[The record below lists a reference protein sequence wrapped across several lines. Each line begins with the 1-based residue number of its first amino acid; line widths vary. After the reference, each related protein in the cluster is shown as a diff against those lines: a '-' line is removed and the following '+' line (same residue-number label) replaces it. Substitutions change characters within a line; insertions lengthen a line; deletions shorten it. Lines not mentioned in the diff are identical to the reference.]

1 MYYLGLDIGGTKTAA
16 VIIDNTGHEY
26 GRYRRETVKNSYSDF
41 LDNLLLFIE
50 EITHS
55 VQEPLAIG
63 IALPGGISPISGK
76 IKNSNILVLNGE
88 NLKSDLR
95 TRLGMPVII
104 ENDAA
109 CFALSEACDGA
120 GRGKEVVF
128 GLTLGTG
135 CGGGIAIGQRLLPGA
150 WGNAAECGHITLPGY
165 TPETDGPSVTCYCG
179 RQNCTESFVS
189 GTGLAKRYL
198 ERCKT
203 AHTTPEIIA
212 LAQQGEPQALLQIAS
227 FRNQL
232 ARLLATIVNLLDP
245 HVIVI
250 GGGLSNEPMLLD
262 GIADEIA
269 PLVFTDSFMTPV
281 LTAIHGDSSG
291 MRGAAWLAL
300 RASTSTT
307 GDRLTPMMN

>member
-1 MYYLGLDIGGTKTAA
+1 MYYLGLDIGGTKVAA
-16 VIIDNTGHEY
+16 VVIDKTGREY
-26 GRYRRETVKNSYSDF
+26 GRYRRVTVKNSYSDF
-41 LDNLLLFIE
+41 LDNLLQFIE
-50 EITHS
+50 EIKS
-55 VQEPLAIG
+55 ALQQPLAIG
-63 IALPGGISPISGK
+63 IALPGGISPLSGK

-88 NLKSDLR
+88 DLR
-95 TRLGMPVII
+95 GDLHARLGMPVII

-120 GRGKEVVF
+120 GRGEEVVF

-165 TPETDGPSVTCYCG
+165 SPETDGPPVACYCG

-198 ERCKT
+198 ARCKT
-203 AHTTPEIIA
+203 AHTAPEIIA
-212 LAQQGEPQALLQIAS
+212 MAKQGEPQALLQVAS

-232 ARLLATIVNLLDP
+232 ARLLATIVNILDP

-250 GGGLSNEPMLLD
+250 GGGLSNEPLLLE
-262 GIADEIA
+262 GIAQEVA

-281 LTAIHGDSSG
+281 LTAEHGDSSG

-300 RASTSTT
+300 RAETT
-307 GDRLTPMMN
+307 ATDDRLTNVIN

>member
-1 MYYLGLDIGGTKTAA
+1 MYSLGLDIGGTKIAA
-16 VIIDNTGHEY
+16 VIIDNTGREY
-26 GRYRRETVKNSYSDF
+26 GRYRRDTVKNSYGDF
-41 LDNLLLFIE
+41 LQDLLLFIQ
-50 EITHS
+50 EIKST

-88 NLKSDLR
+88 DLQSDLR
-95 TRLGMPVII
+95 TRLGQPVMI

-135 CGGGIAIGQRLLPGA
+135 CGGGIAIGQRLFSGA

-165 TPETDGPSVTCYCG
+165 TPETDGPPVTCYCG
-179 RQNCTESFVS
+179 KQNCTESFVS

-203 AHTTPEIIA
+203 AHTAPEIIA
-212 LAQQGEPQALLQIAS
+212 LAKQGEPQALLQVAN

-232 ARLLATIVNLLDP
+232 ARLLATIVNIIDP

-250 GGGLSNEPMLLD
+250 GGGLSNEPLLLD
-262 GIADEIA
+262 GIDDEIA

-281 LTAIHGDSSG
+281 LTAVHGDSSG

-300 RASTSTT
+300 RAGSPTID
-307 GDRLTPMMN
+307 DRLTPVMN

>member
-1 MYYLGLDIGGTKTAA
+1 MYSLGLDIGGTKIAA
-16 VIIDNTGHEY
+16 VIIDNTGREY
-26 GRYRRETVKNSYSDF
+26 GRFRRDTVKNSYGDF
-41 LDNLLLFIE
+41 LHDLLLFIQ
-50 EITHS
+50 EIKST

-88 NLKSDLR
+88 DLQSDLR
-95 TRLGMPVII
+95 TRLGQPVMI

-135 CGGGIAIGQRLLPGA
+135 CGGGIAIGQRLFSGA

-165 TPETDGPSVTCYCG
+165 TPETDGPPVTCYCG
-179 RQNCTESFVS
+179 KQNCTESFVS

-203 AHTTPEIIA
+203 AHTAPEIIA
-212 LAQQGEPQALLQIAS
+212 LAKQGEPQALLQVAN

-232 ARLLATIVNLLDP
+232 ARLLATIVNIIDP

-250 GGGLSNEPMLLD
+250 GGGLSNEPLLLD
-262 GIADEIA
+262 GIDDEIA

-281 LTAIHGDSSG
+281 LTAVHGDSSG

-300 RASTSTT
+300 RAGSPAID
-307 GDRLTPMMN
+307 DRLTPVMN

>member
-1 MYYLGLDIGGTKTAA
+1 MYSLGLDIGGTKIAA
-16 VIIDNTGHEY
+16 VIMDKTGREQ
-26 GRYRRETVKNSYSDF
+26 GRYRRDTVKNSYRDF
-41 LDNLLLFIE
+41 LDNLLSFIE
-50 EITHS
+50 EIKG
-55 VQEPLAIG
+55 VMQAPLAIG
-63 IALPGGISPISGK
+63 IALPGGISPVSGK

-88 NLKSDLR
+88 DLKADLQI
-95 TRLGMPVII
+95 RLGMPVMI

-120 GRGKEVVF
+120 GQGKEVVF

-165 TPETDGPSVTCYCG
+165 SPETDGPPVTCYCG

-203 AHTTPEIIA
+203 AHTAPEVIA
-212 LAQQGEPQALLQIAS
+212 LAKQGEPQALLQIAS

-232 ARLLATIVNLLDP
+232 ARLLATVVNLLDP

-250 GGGLSNEPMLLD
+250 GGGLSNEPLLLD
-262 GIADEIA
+262 GIAEEIA
-269 PLVFTDSFMTPV
+269 PLVFTDSFLTPV
-281 LTAIHGDSSG
+281 VTAEHGDSSG

-300 RASTSTT
+300 RAGTSTA
-307 GDRLTPMMN
+307 GDRLTPVMD

>member
-1 MYYLGLDIGGTKTAA
+1 MYSLGLDIGGTKIAA
-16 VIIDNTGHEY
+16 VIIDNTGREY
-26 GRYRRETVKNSYSDF
+26 GRFRRDTVKNSYGDF
-41 LDNLLLFIE
+41 LHDLLLFIQ
-50 EITHS
+50 EIKST

-88 NLKSDLR
+88 DLQSDLR
-95 TRLGMPVII
+95 TRLGQPIMI

-135 CGGGIAIGQRLLPGA
+135 CGGGIAIGQRLFSGA

-165 TPETDGPSVTCYCG
+165 TPETDGPPVTCYCG
-179 RQNCTESFVS
+179 KQNCTESFVS

-203 AHTTPEIIA
+203 AHTAPEIIA
-212 LAQQGEPQALLQIAS
+212 LAKQGEPQALLQVAN

-232 ARLLATIVNLLDP
+232 ARLLATIVNIIDP

-250 GGGLSNEPMLLD
+250 GGGLSNEPLLLD
-262 GIADEIA
+262 GIDDEIA

-281 LTAIHGDSSG
+281 LTAVHGDSSG

-300 RASTSTT
+300 RAGSPAID
-307 GDRLTPMMN
+307 DRLTPVMN

>member
-1 MYYLGLDIGGTKTAA
+1 MYSLGLDIGGTKIAA
-16 VIIDNTGHEY
+16 VIIDSTGREY
-26 GRYRRETVKNSYSDF
+26 GRYRRDTVKNSYDNF
-41 LDNLLLFIE
+41 LHDLLLFIQ
-50 EITHS
+50 EIKRT

-88 NLKSDLR
+88 DLQSDLR
-95 TRLGMPVII
+95 TRLGQPVMI

-135 CGGGIAIGQRLLPGA
+135 CGGGIAIGQRLFSGA

-165 TPETDGPSVTCYCG
+165 MPETDGPPVTCYCG
-179 RQNCTESFVS
+179 KQNCTESFVS

-203 AHTTPEIIA
+203 AHTAPEIIA
-212 LAQQGEPQALLQIAS
+212 LAKQGESQALLQVAN

-232 ARLLATIVNLLDP
+232 ARLLATIVNIIDP

-250 GGGLSNEPMLLD
+250 GGGLSNEPLLLD
-262 GIADEIA
+262 GIDAEIA

-281 LTAIHGDSSG
+281 LTAVHGDSSG

-300 RASTSTT
+300 GAGSSTVAI
-307 GDRLTPMMN
+307 D